1 MSQLICQKRLID
13 SSLQMHTH
21 IMPKNTFSIL
31 KLIVEKILELL
42 RLELKTPTSKT
53 CASEIKIV
61 FVGKVIDKFIVEGKY
76 ILKFC
81 PLQKV

>member
-1 MSQLICQKRLID
+1 MFCFSEINKLEHVQATKRDL
-13 SSLQMHTH
+13 
-21 IMPKNTFSIL
+21 NFSIL

-42 RLELKTPTSKT
+42 RLELKTPT

-81 PLQKV
+81 LLQKV

>member
-1 MSQLICQKRLID
+1 MLKKYFNKLEHVQATKRD
-13 SSLQMHTH
+13 
-21 IMPKNTFSIL
+21 PNFSIL